1 MGRAENSAPDTTVL
15 RLPIHVYSA
24 ESQAQGF
31 PYRGTEVGFQEK
43 DMLQVVGTLIDREQ
57 IARQWLANFS
67 HVVQQRDFEAGRD
80 LFADHVAAFGTI
92 ARIVCGLDR
101 LEKQQWRK
109 VWGNTKGYRFDL
121 DELVVDGTSEM
132 IWVAVPWR
140 GEGINGDGS
149 TFLRTGRVT
158 FILQQI
164 EDQWLAVHSHHS
176 RDPDGKL

>member
-109 VWGNTKGYRFDL
+109 VWGNMRRCRRAGGPASAGKSRSSDRSDGARFRASAAVYSL
-121 DELVVDGTSEM
+121 ASVPSNTTS
-132 IWVAVPWR
+132 A
-140 GEGINGDGS
+140 S
-149 TFLRTGRVT
+149 
-158 FILQQI
+158 
-164 EDQWLAVHSHHS
+164 
-176 RDPDGKL
+176 